1 MHHKFYLSPKTSP
14 QSDTIIIIIMDTQ
27 EHLTHAG
34 PKRLHILYVYI
45 VAKFNAYNRNLHTHA
60 HARTHAR
67 THVCTHTHTHTHAH
81 AHTHTHT
88 HRVIYQ
94 SNGTEEK
101 VLKKRM
107 IFEEDYNEQPTCH
120 VSHGSLSQTL
130 GDGTAIVSSLPV
142 TIPALR
148 GAHVCNTTHGT

>member
-14 QSDTIIIIIMDTQ
+14 QSDTTIIIIIMATQ

-45 VAKFNAYNRNLHTHA
+45 VAKVNAYNRNLHTHA

-67 THVCTHTHTHTHAH
+67 MYARTHTHARMH
-81 AHTHTHT
+81 MHTHTQS
-88 HRVIYQ
+88 Q